1 MENRFE
7 PLTLPRWEPDEQ
19 ACSLLASFAVALPLR
34 RRSAIATEDMARYLL
49 TRSEGTIGELT
60 HLLTDA
66 AVAAIESGEESINQ
80 RTLLL
85 APYTGPTER
94 RRSFEREL
102 G

>member
-1 MENRFE
+1 M
-7 PLTLPRWEPDEQ
+7 T
-19 ACSLLASFAVALPLR
+19 S
-34 RRSAIATEDMARYLL
+34 
-49 TRSEGTIGELT
+49 SEGTIGELT